1 MRTLKEKFSHI
12 IFISMSIILLIS
24 GQGFASTV
32 VSIQPSA
39 SNQTVGSFFNV
50 FVDISDVSDLYS
62 FQFDIS
68 FNPMVLQAVGLT
80 EGSFLP
86 TGGGTF
92 FIPGAIDNA
101 AGSISFTADSLLG
114 PDPGVT
120 GTGHLAVLSFEAF
133 GEGISTISLSNL
145 ILLDSGLS
153 DIPFTLSDGTVNVS
167 KSTVPG
173 PPSILLLIFG
183 LMGLVGIRKKI
194 KK

>member
-1 MRTLKEKFSHI
+1 MRALKEKFKT
-12 IFISMSIILLIS
+12 IFVATARLLLFS
-24 GQGFASTV
+24 SQGFASPT

-39 SNQTVGSFFNV
+39 SNQTVGSFFDV
-50 FVDISDVSDLYS
+50 FVDISDVSDLYA
-62 FQFDIS
+62 FQFDVS

-92 FIPGAIDNA
+92 FIPGTIDNA

-120 GTGHLAVLSFEAF
+120 GTGHLAVLAFEAY

-153 DIPFTLSDGTVNVS
+153 DIPFTLSDGTLNVS
-167 KSTVPG
+167 KSTVPA
-173 PPSILLLIFG
+173 PPSVLLLVSG